1 MEKATIVNLD
11 TDDEIECLFNPGEYT
26 FERSNTWTP
35 HQVRGENVPDL
46 EFGGGSSTTLSMQL
60 FLDTSLTGGD
70 VRRTSDRI
78 RALMDVDEDARDS
91 TTARGRPPMVEFR
104 WGRIWSFRAVISRLT
119 ETCTLFRENGT
130 PVRATLNVSF
140 LQAREAGTYPAQNPT
155 TMGTS
160 GYRHWIVRE
169 GDTIDWI
176 AFREYGDA
184 AMWRHIADANGL
196 DNPGQLRPGL
206 ALAIPPAP

>member
-11 TDDEIECLFNPGEYT
+11 TDDEIECLFNPSEYT
-26 FERSNTWTP
+26 FERSNTWTT

-78 RALMDVDEDARDS
+78 RALMDVDEDARDN
-91 TTARGRPPMVEFR
+91 TTSRGRPPMVEFR

-130 PVRATLNVSF
+130 PVRATLNVTF

-160 GYRHWIVRE
+160 GYKHWIVRE

-184 AMWRHIADANGL
+184 AGWRYIADANDL
-196 DNPGQLRPGL
+196 DDPGHLRPGA
-206 ALAIPPAP
+206 ALAIPLVP

>member
-1 MEKATIVNLD
+1 MEKATIRNLD
-11 TDDEIECLFNPGEYT
+11 TNDEIRCLFNPSEYT
-26 FERSNTWTP
+26 VERSNTFTP
-35 HQVRGENVPDL
+35 HPVRGGNVPRL
-46 EFGGGSSTTLSMQL
+46 EFGGGSSMTLTMQL

-70 VRRTSDRI
+70 VRATSNRV
-78 RALMDVDEDARDS
+78 RALMDVDENARDDS
-91 TTARGRPPMVEFR
+91 TARGRPPIVEFR
-104 WGRIWSFRAVISRLT
+104 WGTTWSFRAVISRMT

-130 PVRATLNVSF
+130 PVRATLNVTF
-140 LQAREAGTYPAQNPT
+140 LQAREVAGYPAQNPT

-160 GYRHWIVRE
+160 GYKHWIVRE

-184 AMWRHIADANGL
+184 TMWRRIADVNNL
-196 DNPGQLRPGL
+196 DDPGRMRPGM